1 VEAFRGIKCSS
12 FWDALVLRLMLEEHG
27 VQVHVPDQGVV
38 LSMVA
43 SGELDGIR
51 AAVEQLSS
59 EFPRS
64 GSVIIEGED
73 RDRSAENG
81 RATALSYDIAEEA
94 RAAHRPQHQQA
105 RRPPSEA
112 AQRQGAPRPPANAAQ
127 RQDAPQLPA
136 NAAQRQDA
144 PRPPAD
150 AAQRQD
156 APRPPADAAQR
167 QDAPPRP
174 GDTAQAQKA
183 LRPPAGAVQPQDAAR
198 LPAGTTQRQDAPPR
212 PGDTAQPQ
220 NAPRRPE
227 DEDTAQPQKAVQP
240 PAGAAQP
247 QEARQPPSEAAQS
260 PDTSQPSGAA
270 QPRDAVRP
278 LDDADTDEFA
288 AITAQFAEEAP
299 VAEPAQSQAESRPCS
314 ASTAKGRRC
323 RLIAQPGSSTCAVHS
338 KHALSAASP
347 ARAMRGPGLLRGV
360 FSRGSRAAPGIVTG
374 GAAWTWSSTRS
385 AGCAPGSPRRPCR
398 SRRGSSAGHRSA
410 RTASRPPRPPA

>member
-1 VEAFRGIKCSS
+1 MEAFRGIKCSS

-27 VQVHVPDQGVV
+27 VRVHVPDQGVV

-51 AAVEQLSS
+51 AAVEQLGS

-81 RATALSYDIAEEA
+81 RATALGLDIAEEA
-94 RAAHRPQHQQA
+94 RAAHRAQPQEA

-112 AQRQGAPRPPANAAQ
+112 AQRQDAPRPPVDAAQ
-127 RQDAPQLPA
+127 RQNARPRPGGTAQPQEIL
-136 NAAQRQDA
+136 
-144 PRPPAD
+144 RPPAD

-156 APRPPADAAQR
+156 AR
-167 QDAPPRP
+167 PRP
-174 GDTAQAQKA
+174 GGTAQPQEA

-198 LPAGTTQRQDAPPR
+198 LPGDTAQRQDVPPR

-220 NAPRRPE
+220 NAPQRP
-227 DEDTAQPQKAVQP
+227 EDTAQPQKAVQP

-247 QEARQPPSEAAQS
+247 QEAPQPPSDTAQ
-260 PDTSQPSGAA
+260 PQDASQPSGAA
-270 QPRDAVRP
+270 QPRDAVRR

-288 AITAQFAEEAP
+288 AITAQLAEEAA
-299 VAEPAQSQAESRPCS
+299 VAEPAQSQAQPQRCS

-323 RLIAQPGSSTCAVHS
+323 RLIAQPGSATCAVHS
-338 KHALSAASP
+338 KHALSAARP
-347 ARAMRGPGLLRGV
+347 ARAVRSPGLLRGAL
-360 FSRGSRAAPGIVTG
+360 S
-374 GAAWTWSSTRS
+374 
-385 AGCAPGSPRRPCR
+385 PGSPALR
-398 SRRGSSAGHRSA
+398 S
-410 RTASRPPRPPA
+410 P

>member
-1 VEAFRGIKCSS
+1 MEAFRGIKCSS

-27 VQVHVPDQGVV
+27 VRVHVPDQGVV

-43 SGELDGIR
+43 SGEIDGIR
-51 AAVEQLSS
+51 AAVEQLGS

-136 NAAQRQDA
+136 N
-144 PRPPAD
+144 

-347 ARAMRGPGLLRGV
+347 ARAMRGPGLLRGA
-360 FSRGSRAAPGIVTG
+360 FSRDTRALRIA
-374 GAAWTWSSTRS
+374 
-385 AGCAPGSPRRPCR
+385 
-398 SRRGSSAGHRSA
+398 
-410 RTASRPPRPPA
+410 

>member
-27 VQVHVPDQGVV
+27 VRVHVPDQGVV

-43 SGELDGIR
+43 SGEIDGIR
-51 AAVEQLSS
+51 AAVEQLGS

-112 AQRQGAPRPPANAAQ
+112 AQRQGAPRPPADAAQ
-127 RQDAPQLPA
+127 RQDAPQL
-136 NAAQRQDA
+136 
-144 PRPPAD
+144 PAD

-167 QDAPPRP
+167 QDAPR
-174 GDTAQAQKA
+174 
-183 LRPPAGAVQPQDAAR
+183 
-198 LPAGTTQRQDAPPR
+198 
-212 PGDTAQPQ
+212 
-220 NAPRRPE
+220 
-227 DEDTAQPQKAVQP
+227 P

-374 GAAWTWSSTRS
+374 GAAWAWSSTRV
-385 AGCAPGSPRRPCR
+385 AGWAPGSPRRPCR

>member
-1 VEAFRGIKCSS
+1 MEAFRGIKCSS

-27 VQVHVPDQGVV
+27 VRVHVPDQGVV

-43 SGELDGIR
+43 SGEIDGIR
-51 AAVEQLSS
+51 AAVEQLGS

-94 RAAHRPQHQQA
+94 RAAHRAQHQQA

-112 AQRQGAPRPPANAAQ
+112 AQRQGAPRPPANVAQ
-127 RQDAPQLPA
+127 RQNARRPPA
-136 NAAQRQDA
+136 DVAQRQDA
-144 PRPPAD
+144 PRPPANV
-150 AAQRQD
+150 AQRQD
-156 APRPPADAAQR
+156 AR
-167 QDAPPRP
+167 PRP
-174 GDTAQAQKA
+174 GDTVQAHKA

-198 LPAGTTQRQDAPPR
+198 LPGDTTQRQDAPPR

-227 DEDTAQPQKAVQP
+227 DTAQPQKAVQP

-247 QEARQPPSEAAQS
+247 QEARQPPGEAAQS

-288 AITAQFAEEAP
+288 AITAQLAEEAP
-299 VAEPAQSQAESRPCS
+299 VAEPAQSQAESRRCS

-323 RLIAQPGSSTCAVHS
+323 RLVAQPGSSTCAVHS
-338 KHALSAASP
+338 KHALSAAGP
-347 ARAMRGPGLLRGV
+347 PRAMRSPGLLRGA
-360 FSRGSRAAPGIVTG
+360 FSRGSRA
-374 GAAWTWSSTRS
+374 
-385 AGCAPGSPRRPCR
+385 PRL
-398 SRRGSSAGHRSA
+398 
-410 RTASRPPRPPA
+410 T